1 MSEVP
6 EVYQSQPAVP
16 VADGVSIRP
25 TGLVIERELSISEWA
40 VLGDRLGVLGKAI
53 QFAIGD
59 WLNYGE
65 IKYGETYSQFSEL
78 TGYKVETLQN
88 IKFVAGRVEISR
100 RRESLTFAHH
110 AEVAGLVPSEQ
121 DYWLDCAE
129 KEDWSSK
136 RLRDE
141 LHPDLDDLFNE
152 IECPNCGYKW
162 GDA

>member
-6 EVYQSQPAVP
+6 TVYQAQTAVP

-25 TGLVIERELSISEWA
+25 TGLVIDRALAIEEWSDI
-40 VLGDRLGVLGKAI
+40 GEQLGVLGKAI

-65 IKYGETYSQFSEL
+65 IKYGETYSQFADL

-88 IKFVAGRVEISR
+88 MKFVAGRVEISR
-100 RRESLTFAHH
+100 RHEELTFSHH
-110 AEVAGLVPSEQ
+110 AEVAGLAPSEQ

-129 KEDWSSK
+129 REGWSSK
-136 RLRDE
+136 RLRNE
-141 LHPDLDDLFNE
+141 VHPDIDGLFNE
-152 IECPNCGYKW
+152 IECPECGYKW
-162 GDA
+162 EAA